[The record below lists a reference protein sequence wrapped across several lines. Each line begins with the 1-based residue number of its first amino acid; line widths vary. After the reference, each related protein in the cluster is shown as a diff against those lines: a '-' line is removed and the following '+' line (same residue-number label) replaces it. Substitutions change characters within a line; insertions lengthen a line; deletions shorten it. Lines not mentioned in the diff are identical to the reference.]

1 MRADIQKI
9 FMSTPRLKQVMMFSA
24 TMPENIRAVARKFM
38 TDVSGTC
45 LPPHALPSPY
55 LVLCSPECSRWRS
68 RSTRHPSYAC
78 TV

>member
-38 TDVSGTC
+38 TDVSAC
-45 LPPHALPSPY
+45 LPWSLRVPAPHGCPRCSH
-55 LVLCSPECSRWRS
+55 CSPWKS
-68 RSTRHPSYAC
+68 RSTRHRSCAC